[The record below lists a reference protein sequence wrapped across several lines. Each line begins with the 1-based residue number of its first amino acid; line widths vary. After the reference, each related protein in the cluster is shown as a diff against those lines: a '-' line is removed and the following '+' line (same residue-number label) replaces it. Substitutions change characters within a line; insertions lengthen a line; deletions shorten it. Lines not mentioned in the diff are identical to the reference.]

1 MARRLVW
8 LTLALVVLAGCTPIS
23 PQQRRENAVR
33 LAAAAGWREIRLPA
47 ERFILAGFIPQEIP
61 LNSKI
66 LTIYIEGDGL
76 AWLTSTRISSDPTP
90 VNPIGLELALRH
102 PQGPAAYLARP
113 CQYVTGGDAR
123 GCTNI
128 YWSDR
133 RFSLEV
139 VSSVSLAIDRLKQ
152 EFRAQDLQLVGY
164 SGGGAIAA
172 LVAARRSDVTSLIT
186 VAGNLD
192 HQAWTRKHGVP
203 PLSGSL
209 NPADEWQAI
218 STLQQIHFVGGR
230 DTVISSDIFASFAS
244 HFPARSRPELVIIP
258 DADHVCCWVE
268 RWPQLYES
276 GGGR

>member
-1 MARRLVW
+1 MTRRIAW
-8 LTLALVVLAGCTPIS
+8 LTLALIVLAGCAPIS
-23 PQQRRENAVR
+23 PQQRRDNAVR

-47 ERFILAGFIPQEIP
+47 GRFILAGFIPQKIP
-61 LNSKI
+61 VNSKI

-90 VNPIGLELALRH
+90 VNPIGLELALQH

-123 GCTNI
+123 GCTNT

-139 VSSVSLAIDRLKQ
+139 VSSVSQAIDSLKQ
-152 EFRAQDLQLVGY
+152 EFHVQHLQLVGY

-192 HQAWTRKHGVP
+192 HQAWSKKHRIS
-203 PLSGSL
+203 PLTGSL

-218 STLQQIHFVGGR
+218 STLKQIHFVGER
-230 DTVISSDIFASFAS
+230 DTVISSDIFASFAG
-244 HFPARSRPELVIIP
+244 HFPARSRPKVVMVP
-258 DADHVCCWVE
+258 DADHLCCWVE
-268 RWPQLYES
+268 KWPQLYES
-276 GGGR
+276 WGAR